1 MIAAIATTT
10 DASAIARLNQDL
22 GVAIPLLRQMETVI
36 ATALNLLPPSGAIA
50 GIYTLVDA
58 TRGVWTA
65 PANMAPVAVTAPSV
79 RLNDQQQGALNVPVN
94 GKAINTIRD
103 FVGRGTLVWGART
116 LDANNNEYRYIPVRR
131 TLIYVE
137 QSIKGG
143 LNPFT
148 FEPNNANTWTAVI
161 ALVSNFL
168 LGLWQQGGL
177 QGATPK
183 DAFAVKCGLGATMT
197 AQDILEGN
205 MMVDVMMAMVRPA
218 EFIVL
223 RIQQKMQGVA

>member
-1 MIAAIATTT
+1 M
-10 DASAIARLNQDL
+10 
-22 GVAIPLLRQMETVI
+22 
-36 ATALNLLPPSGAIA
+36 LPPSGAIA
-50 GIYTLVDA
+50 GIYTFVDA

-65 PANMAPVAVTAPSV
+65 PANMMPVAVTAPSV
-79 RLNDQQQGALNVPVN
+79 RLNDQQQGGLNVPVN
-94 GKAINTIRD
+94 GKAINIIRD

-116 LDANNNEYRYIPVRR
+116 LDANSNDYRYIPVRR

-143 LNPFT
+143 LKPFT

-168 LGLWQQGGL
+168 LGLWQQGCL

-183 DAFAVKCGLGATMT
+183 DAFAVRCGFGATMT
-197 AQDILEGN
+197 GQDILEGN
-205 MMVDVMMAMVRPA
+205 MMVDVMMAVVRPA